1 VLKIRLRRAGGKNH
15 PFYRVVV
22 IDSRKARD
30 SRAVEEIGYYN
41 PLEKPLVVNVNRERV
56 DFWTGR
62 GAQISDTVKSL
73 LRQENSLHPTRRA
86 VDSFE
91 PAAPPE
97 KPKAKKKAAAKAE
110 PAAAPAPKAEAD
122 TAVAVEEAPEAA
134 PEAAAAPEAE
144 APAEGTDKPAKD
156 EA

>member
-41 PLEKPLVVNVNRERV
+41 PLEKPQVVNVDRERV

-62 GAQISDTVKSL
+62 GAQVSDTVKSL
-73 LRQENSLHPTRRA
+73 LRQENSTHPTRRE

-91 PAAPPE
+91 PAAPVE
-97 KPKAKKKAAAKAE
+97 KPKPRKKAAAKAE
-110 PAAAPAPKAEAD
+110 AAPRAEAA
-122 TAVAVEEAPEAA
+122 TAVAVEEAPEET
-134 PEAAAAPEAE
+134 PEAAPEAE
-144 APAEGTDKPAKD
+144 AEAAPETQADGDKPAQD
-156 EA
+156 GA